1 MLSLYKLSEF
11 SNYKRGQRFM
21 ARHKIVLIGS
31 GYVGSAFAHAIV
43 AKGLVDEM
51 TIIDIDE
58 DKAKAD
64 VWDLNHATPFGDN
77 FVNVHVGQY
86 EDCKDADIIVI
97 CASAKLAKGET
108 RLKLLEDNVDIFVPM
123 IQRIVDSGFDGYF
136 VLPSNPVDIMSYVVK
151 RVSNFPKNKIIGS
164 GTSLDTARF
173 QFFLSRE
180 FDVAPNQV
188 YAPIIGEHGDS
199 QVAVWSHAQIAG
211 EPVLDLL
218 PSNTNIEAF
227 KTSISNRTTQI
238 GYDIYVRKGTTN
250 FGISLSLVRIVEAI
264 LFNKN
269 IIMNV
274 SSYVGGE
281 YGLSDVYIGVP
292 TVINGNGADRIIE
305 LALSKE
311 ELSQLHHSADII
323 LDYQRQ
329 ADAIIDQMC

>member
-1 MLSLYKLSEF
+1 
-11 SNYKRGQRFM
+11 
-21 ARHKIVLIGS
+21 
-31 GYVGSAFAHAIV
+31 
-43 AKGLVDEM
+43 
-51 TIIDIDE
+51 
-58 DKAKAD
+58 
-64 VWDLNHATPFGDN
+64 
-77 FVNVHVGQY
+77 
-86 EDCKDADIIVI
+86 
-97 CASAKLAKGET
+97 
-108 RLKLLEDNVDIFVPM
+108 
-123 IQRIVDSGFDGYF
+123 
-136 VLPSNPVDIMSYVVK
+136 MSYVVK

-274 SSYVGGE
+274 SSY
-281 YGLSDVYIGVP
+281 
-292 TVINGNGADRIIE
+292 IE
-305 LALSKE
+305 VNM
-311 ELSQLHHSADII
+311 DW
-323 LDYQRQ
+323 
-329 ADAIIDQMC
+329 

>member
-1 MLSLYKLSEF
+1 M
-11 SNYKRGQRFM
+11 
-21 ARHKIVLIGS
+21 
-31 GYVGSAFAHAIV
+31 
-43 AKGLVDEM
+43 
-51 TIIDIDE
+51 
-58 DKAKAD
+58 
-64 VWDLNHATPFGDN
+64 
-77 FVNVHVGQY
+77 
-86 EDCKDADIIVI
+86 I

-218 PSNTNIEAF
+218 PSNTNLEAF

-274 SSYVGGE
+274 SSYVEGE

-311 ELSQLHHSADII
+311 ELSRYIILDII
-323 LDYQRQ
+323 LDYRDKPMLSLIKCRYQK
-329 ADAIIDQMC
+329 

>member
-1 MLSLYKLSEF
+1 M
-11 SNYKRGQRFM
+11 
-21 ARHKIVLIGS
+21 V
-31 GYVGSAFAHAIV
+31 
-43 AKGLVDEM
+43 
-51 TIIDIDE
+51 
-58 DKAKAD
+58 
-64 VWDLNHATPFGDN
+64 
-77 FVNVHVGQY
+77 
-86 EDCKDADIIVI
+86 
-97 CASAKLAKGET
+97 T
-108 RLKLLEDNVDIFVPM
+108 RTNC
-123 IQRIVDSGFDGYF
+123 
-136 VLPSNPVDIMSYVVK
+136 
-151 RVSNFPKNKIIGS
+151 
-164 GTSLDTARF
+164 
-173 QFFLSRE
+173 
-180 FDVAPNQV
+180 
-188 YAPIIGEHGDS
+188 
-199 QVAVWSHAQIAG
+199 G

-311 ELSQLHHSADII
+311 ELSQLRHSADII
-323 LDYQRQ
+323 LDYRDKPMLSLIKC
-329 ADAIIDQMC
+329 ADTKVSEQGAGQKLIRNPSLLCL

>member
-1 MLSLYKLSEF
+1 MSSD
-11 SNYKRGQRFM
+11 
-21 ARHKIVLIGS
+21 KIVLIGS
-31 GYVGSAFAHAIV
+31 GYVGSAFAHAVV
-43 AKGLVDEM
+43 AKGLVDELA
-51 TIIDIDE
+51 IIDIDE

-64 VWDLNHATPFGDN
+64 VWDLNHATPFGDH

-86 EDCKDADIIVI
+86 EDCKDADIVVI

-123 IQRIVDSGFDGYF
+123 VQHIVDSGFDGYF

-151 RVSNFPKNKIIGS
+151 HVSNFPKNKIIGS

-173 QFFLSRE
+173 QFFLSRA
-180 FDVAPNQV
+180 FNVAPNQV

-211 EPVLDLL
+211 ESILDLL
-218 PSNTNIEAF
+218 PSDTNIEAF
-227 KTSISNRTTQI
+227 KASIAEQTTQV

-264 LFNKN
+264 LFNKQ

-274 SSYVGGE
+274 SSYLEGE
-281 YGLSDVYIGVP
+281 YGLTDVYIGVP
-292 TVINGNGADRIIE
+292 TIINGNGADKVFE
-305 LALSKE
+305 FALSE
-311 ELSQLHHSADII
+311 DEHAQLHQSAQVIATYQQRADDII
-323 LDYQRQ
+323 QR
-329 ADAIIDQMC
+329 MRK

>member
-1 MLSLYKLSEF
+1 ML
-11 SNYKRGQRFM
+11 
-21 ARHKIVLIGS
+21 
-31 GYVGSAFAHAIV
+31 
-43 AKGLVDEM
+43 
-51 TIIDIDE
+51 
-58 DKAKAD
+58 
-64 VWDLNHATPFGDN
+64 
-77 FVNVHVGQY
+77 
-86 EDCKDADIIVI
+86 
-97 CASAKLAKGET
+97 
-108 RLKLLEDNVDIFVPM
+108 
-123 IQRIVDSGFDGYF
+123 
-136 VLPSNPVDIMSYVVK
+136 
-151 RVSNFPKNKIIGS
+151 RVSI
-164 GTSLDTARF
+164 L
-173 QFFLSRE
+173 LSRE

-218 PSNTNIEAF
+218 PSNTNLEAF

-274 SSYVGGE
+274 SSYVEGE

>member
-1 MLSLYKLSEF
+1 
-11 SNYKRGQRFM
+11 
-21 ARHKIVLIGS
+21 
-31 GYVGSAFAHAIV
+31 
-43 AKGLVDEM
+43 
-51 TIIDIDE
+51 
-58 DKAKAD
+58 
-64 VWDLNHATPFGDN
+64 
-77 FVNVHVGQY
+77 
-86 EDCKDADIIVI
+86 
-97 CASAKLAKGET
+97 
-108 RLKLLEDNVDIFVPM
+108 
-123 IQRIVDSGFDGYF
+123 
-136 VLPSNPVDIMSYVVK
+136 MSYVVK

-218 PSNTNIEAF
+218 PSNTNLEAF

-274 SSYVGGE
+274 SSYVEGE

-311 ELSQLHHSADII
+311 ELSRYII
-323 LDYQRQ
+323 LL
-329 ADAIIDQMC
+329 ISS

>member
-1 MLSLYKLSEF
+1 M
-11 SNYKRGQRFM
+11 
-21 ARHKIVLIGS
+21 
-31 GYVGSAFAHAIV
+31 
-43 AKGLVDEM
+43 
-51 TIIDIDE
+51 
-58 DKAKAD
+58 
-64 VWDLNHATPFGDN
+64 
-77 FVNVHVGQY
+77 
-86 EDCKDADIIVI
+86 
-97 CASAKLAKGET
+97 
-108 RLKLLEDNVDIFVPM
+108 
-123 IQRIVDSGFDGYF
+123 
-136 VLPSNPVDIMSYVVK
+136 
-151 RVSNFPKNKIIGS
+151 
-164 GTSLDTARF
+164 
-173 QFFLSRE
+173 
-180 FDVAPNQV
+180 
-188 YAPIIGEHGDS
+188 
-199 QVAVWSHAQIAG
+199 
-211 EPVLDLL
+211 LDLL

-311 ELSQLHHSADII
+311 ELSQLRHSVDII

>member
-1 MLSLYKLSEF
+1 MVI
-11 SNYKRGQRFM
+11 
-21 ARHKIVLIGS
+21 HKS
-31 GYVGSAFAHAIV
+31 
-43 AKGLVDEM
+43 
-51 TIIDIDE
+51 
-58 DKAKAD
+58 
-64 VWDLNHATPFGDN
+64 
-77 FVNVHVGQY
+77 QY
-86 EDCKDADIIVI
+86 A
-97 CASAKLAKGET
+97 
-108 RLKLLEDNVDIFVPM
+108 
-123 IQRIVDSGFDGYF
+123 
-136 VLPSNPVDIMSYVVK
+136 
-151 RVSNFPKNKIIGS
+151 
-164 GTSLDTARF
+164 
-173 QFFLSRE
+173 
-180 FDVAPNQV
+180 
-188 YAPIIGEHGDS
+188 
-199 QVAVWSHAQIAG
+199 HAQIAG

-218 PSNTNIEAF
+218 PSNTNLEAF

-274 SSYVGGE
+274 SSYVEGE

>member
-1 MLSLYKLSEF
+1 
-11 SNYKRGQRFM
+11 
-21 ARHKIVLIGS
+21 
-31 GYVGSAFAHAIV
+31 
-43 AKGLVDEM
+43 
-51 TIIDIDE
+51 
-58 DKAKAD
+58 
-64 VWDLNHATPFGDN
+64 
-77 FVNVHVGQY
+77 
-86 EDCKDADIIVI
+86 
-97 CASAKLAKGET
+97 
-108 RLKLLEDNVDIFVPM
+108 
-123 IQRIVDSGFDGYF
+123 
-136 VLPSNPVDIMSYVVK
+136 MSYVVK

-218 PSNTNIEAF
+218 PSNTNLEAF

-274 SSYVGGE
+274 SSYVEGE

-305 LALSKE
+305 LALSKKNY
-311 ELSQLHHSADII
+311 HSYII
-323 LDYQRQ
+323 LL
-329 ADAIIDQMC
+329 ISS

>member
-1 MLSLYKLSEF
+1 
-11 SNYKRGQRFM
+11 
-21 ARHKIVLIGS
+21 
-31 GYVGSAFAHAIV
+31 
-43 AKGLVDEM
+43 
-51 TIIDIDE
+51 
-58 DKAKAD
+58 
-64 VWDLNHATPFGDN
+64 
-77 FVNVHVGQY
+77 
-86 EDCKDADIIVI
+86 
-97 CASAKLAKGET
+97 
-108 RLKLLEDNVDIFVPM
+108 
-123 IQRIVDSGFDGYF
+123 
-136 VLPSNPVDIMSYVVK
+136 MSYVVK

-305 LALSKE
+305 LALTKKNY
-311 ELSQLHHSADII
+311 HSYII
-323 LDYQRQ
+323 LL
-329 ADAIIDQMC
+329 ISS